1 MDRATKNKILIRYV
15 SILEDKHGSIR
26 AAEENG
32 DKQFKEMREFV
43 KQFFNDRDN
52 RSPLMWGKGSRW
64 TKEEVKAYL
73 KEHYATKDT
82 DEIAD
87 ELGMSPEQ
95 VRSKAWYLGLKK
107 PKVDKSWIESFIIK
121 NHKGM
126 TRKELAEALGLPY
139 TSVCR
144 YVRTLKKQGKISV
157 PLLRHIEYKG
167 DRPKKWTTKEEEYLA
182 KRYLTT
188 SVGEMAKALGRSNNA
203 IRVKAHKMGIKKRG
217 RK

>member
-32 DKQFKEMREFV
+32 DKQFKEMRKFV
-43 KQFFNDRDN
+43 KRFFNDRDN
-52 RSPLMWGKGSRW
+52 ESSLIWRNSSRW
-64 TKEEVKAYL
+64 TKEEVDAYL
-73 KEHYATKDT
+73 KEYYATKDT

-107 PKVDKSWIESFIIK
+107 PKIDKSWIESFIIK

-126 TRKELAEALGLPY
+126 SRKEMSRALGLPY

-144 YVRTLKKQGKISV
+144 YVRTLKKQGKISA
-157 PLLRHIEYKG
+157 PLLRPSEHNES
-167 DRPKKWTTKEEEYLA
+167 RPKKWTTKEEEYLV
-182 KRYLTT
+182 KYYSTT
-188 SVGEMAKALGRSNNA
+188 SVSEIAKALGRSDNA
-203 IRVKAHKMGIKKRG
+203 IRVKAHKMGINNKRG
-217 RK
+217 